1 MVMPAEKARKLSENR
16 LSWWERWRNRRHKL
30 NAWSIGVENAMNE
43 MAKNVEK
50 ATKNNEFDASIVL
63 SRSNLY
69 ADKMGGYDVDKLRE
83 EEQKDIIEG
92 VVRATENQLR
102 SKGYKIEQTTTVR
115 FGEKIY
121 YIIAK
126 W

>member
-1 MVMPAEKARKLSENR
+1 MPAEKARELSENR
-16 LSWWERWRNRRHKL
+16 LSWWGKWRNRRHKL

-83 EEQKDIIEG
+83 EEQKDIIES